1 MGESENQRITV
12 MITRTPIPVLYNL
25 MGAELHHAEWSAGTN
40 KDMPMTARTN
50 VGVDKGCVILLVAA

>member
-12 MITRTPIPVLYNL
+12 MITRAPIPVLYNL

-40 KDMPMTARTN
+40 KDMSMTTRAN
-50 VGVDKGCVILLVAA
+50 VGVDKGSVILLVAA